1 MDINKQYKNISKK
14 ILAIDDPNN
23 LALKYITK
31 KINSNNYRN
40 VPSPEQNGQ
49 NVDQVWKFLS
59 VLNKKN
65 TKCYQYHQVMM
76 MVV

>member
-31 KINSNNYRN
+31 KINSKRSY
-40 VPSPEQNGQ
+40 
-49 NVDQVWKFLS
+49 
-59 VLNKKN
+59 
-65 TKCYQYHQVMM
+65 
-76 MVV
+76 